1 MSVIVAALYRLKL
14 EHCVQPRM
22 IVAAF
27 YLLDITAAALYRL
40 DILVVVLYR
49 IGMIFAALYMDTDDN
64 TLEHRT
70 VQI

>member
-1 MSVIVAALYRLKL
+1 
-14 EHCVQPRM
+14 M

-27 YLLDITAAALYRL
+27 YLLGITAAMCRL

-49 IGMIFAALYMDTDDN
+49 LGMIFAALYMDTDDN

-70 VQI
+70 V

>member
-1 MSVIVAALYRLKL
+1 
-14 EHCVQPRM
+14 M

-49 IGMIFAALYMDTDDN
+49 LGMIFSALYMDTDDN
-64 TLEHRT
+64 TLHYCA
-70 VQI
+70 V